1 MAEIRCIHRGRNKIG
16 FFQDFL
22 VKDPHWRKQT
32 GWEPAPL
39 PTAEMPEQQPALVPD
54 ELHQKPLEFSK
65 PIGFKTFE
73 GETSS
78 KPKRGRKPKAKQTT
92 D

>member
-39 PTAEMPEQQPALVPD
+39 AEMPEQLPVLVPD
-54 ELHQKPLEFSK
+54 ELHQKAEQAR
-65 PIGFKTFE
+65 
-73 GETSS
+73 
-78 KPKRGRKPKAKQTT
+78 RGRKPKAKQTT